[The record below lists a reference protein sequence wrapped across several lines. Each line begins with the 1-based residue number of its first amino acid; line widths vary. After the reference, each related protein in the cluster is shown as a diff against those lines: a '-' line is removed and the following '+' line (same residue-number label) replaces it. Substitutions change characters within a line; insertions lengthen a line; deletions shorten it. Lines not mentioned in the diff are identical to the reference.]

1 MDPPIAAKTPDSQ
14 RVSALGS
21 SDDRRG
27 PVGSPTGGTNEV
39 DPVARVG
46 ASFLASRPWIV
57 LPIAIVN
64 GAAMTLGGAPLTQ
77 RLALVGAIGVVLVA
91 FFVEARVVR
100 GRTLTSR
107 WLSRSLSA
115 TVLALGVGC
124 LLSGGIASP
133 LVPLLGAPLA
143 VAFAAFGR
151 RAPSLGLVALVFAL
165 GSLLALVPAAPPWAP
180 PPASAARVMT
190 LASLFGATALAYT
203 GVAGLVQ
210 AHAEVATRLER
221 MRLATLEEAASRIRA
236 TEQVGARVAHELK
249 NPLAAIQALLQL
261 LARSDLGAESQKRAE
276 VALSEVERM
285 SATVRE
291 YLELKRPLTDVEP
304 RPVDVVEIAHDV
316 AAVLDARAA
325 SRGLSIVVEGSRTPL
340 IGDPRR
346 VREALLNVVANA
358 VLATPKGGAPVKV
371 TVEPSGGG
379 ARVVVTDRG
388 AGMDAST
395 IERIGTPYFTTRE
408 GGTGLGVAI
417 ARAAIE
423 LHRGEMSFASRPGEG
438 TVVTMLLR
446 SLDSGAP
453 S

>member
-1 MDPPIAAKTPDSQ
+1 
-14 RVSALGS
+14 
-21 SDDRRG
+21 
-27 PVGSPTGGTNEV
+27 
-39 DPVARVG
+39 
-46 ASFLASRPWIV
+46 
-57 LPIAIVN
+57 
-64 GAAMTLGGAPLTQ
+64 
-77 RLALVGAIGVVLVA
+77 
-91 FFVEARVVR
+91 
-100 GRTLTSR
+100 
-107 WLSRSLSA
+107 
-115 TVLALGVGC
+115 
-124 LLSGGIASP
+124 
-133 LVPLLGAPLA
+133 
-143 VAFAAFGR
+143 
-151 RAPSLGLVALVFAL
+151 
-165 GSLLALVPAAPPWAP
+165 
-180 PPASAARVMT
+180 
-190 LASLFGATALAYT
+190 
-203 GVAGLVQ
+203 
-210 AHAEVATRLER
+210 

-261 LARSDLGAESQKRAE
+261 L
-276 VALSEVERM
+276 ALSEVERM

-358 VLATPKGGAPVKV
+358 VLATPEGGAAVRV
-371 TVEPSGGG
+371 TVEPSVGG

-395 IERIGTPYFTTRE
+395 IERIGTPYFTTRH